1 MAADLEPFV
10 ELCRDAIEEAEAN
23 PDKPLG
29 TYRQQAVDEIRDRA
43 GDDRAVISA
52 VAERLLEI
60 AGVPKVTG
68 GNGTSMRTVSRSTEA
83 DFFYVV
89 ANLLLDRPIR

>member
-1 MAADLEPFV
+1 MATDLEPLV
-10 ELCRDAIEEAEAN
+10 ELCRDAIDEAEAN
-23 PDKPLG
+23 PDTPLA
-29 TYRQQAVDEIRDRA
+29 TYRLQAVAEIRDRA
-43 GDDRAVISA
+43 GNDSAVIGA